1 LDTTHVEHTA
11 KEMEKAKEKVQEHA
25 PAKHWSDSFVELIQ
39 N

>member
-11 KEMEKAKEKVQEHA
+11 KEMEKVKEHVQDHT
-25 PAKHWSDSFVELIQ
+25 PAKHWSDSFVSLIQ